1 MSTDPSPRR
10 ASDRR
15 AALVDRV
22 SAGGRELG
30 NAAVVFHT
38 VLAERLGL
46 GATEWKT
53 LDLLERHGPMTA
65 GELVRR
71 SGLAPASITGV
82 VDRLQRRGYVRR
94 DRDPQDGR
102 RVVVRISDT
111 DALRRDVGSAFTGLL
126 TRLEKL
132 YEHYTDEQLET
143 IEGFPARPRPRW
155 RHGRRARRRWRPA
168 ARRRRRR
175 RGGPRR

>member
-10 ASDRR
+10 A
-15 AALVDRV
+15 ALVGRV
-22 SAGGRELG
+22 SAAGRELS

-46 GATEWKT
+46 GATEWKI
-53 LDLLERHGPMTA
+53 LDLLERHGPLTA

-82 VDRLQRRGYVRR
+82 VDRLQRRGYVQRG
-94 DRDPQDGR
+94 RDPQDGR

-111 DALRRDVGSAFTGLL
+111 DALHRDVGSAFTGLL
-126 TRLEKL
+126 ARLEKL
-132 YEHYTDEQLET
+132 YERYTDEQLET
-143 IEGFPARPRPRW
+143 VDGFLRE
-155 RHGRRARRRWRPA
+155 A
-168 ARRRRRR
+168 ARLQREAAAEMAE
-175 RGGPRR
+175 GGGDDR